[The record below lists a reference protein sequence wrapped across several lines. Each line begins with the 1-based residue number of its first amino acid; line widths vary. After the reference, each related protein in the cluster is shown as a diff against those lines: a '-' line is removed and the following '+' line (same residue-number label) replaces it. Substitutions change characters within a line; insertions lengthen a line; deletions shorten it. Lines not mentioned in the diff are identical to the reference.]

1 MRRRW
6 TWGRVVAL
14 IGGLAAVVVAAAA
27 IAVALNAGRWGCK
40 SQAELERSHPREDVV
55 AAFADAG
62 FPLAPA
68 APPGVVVG
76 DDPHYRGATA
86 YRYDSRRATFWILV
100 CRTRCAGAP
109 EGLDRPRAVDG
120 RQLRLFAAL
129 GNNIGFFT
137 TDNDRRS
144 GRQLQGRVQHVLND
158 LDSAEDPDSRCYIQ

>member
-6 TWGRVVAL
+6 TWGRVVVL
-14 IGGLAAVVVAAAA
+14 TGGIAAVVLTGAAM
-27 IAVALNAGRWGCK
+27 AVALDAGRWGCK
-40 SQAELERSHPREDVV
+40 SQAELERSHPREKVV

-62 FPLAPA
+62 FRLEPA
-68 APPGVVVG
+68 APPDVVVG
-76 DDPHYRGATA
+76 DDPLYRGASA
-86 YRYDSRRATFWILV
+86 YRYDSERATVWVLV
-100 CRTRCAGAP
+100 CRARCAGAP
-109 EGLDRPRAVDG
+109 EGLDRPRVVDG
-120 RQLRLFAAL
+120 QQLRLFAAL